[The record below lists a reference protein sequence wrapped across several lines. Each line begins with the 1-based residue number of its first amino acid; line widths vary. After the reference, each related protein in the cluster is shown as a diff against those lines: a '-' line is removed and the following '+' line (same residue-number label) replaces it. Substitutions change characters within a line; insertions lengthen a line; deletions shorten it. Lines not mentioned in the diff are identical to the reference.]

1 MCSSDL
7 PLEGR
12 WHSAVNIGQRASFDA
27 RTALEAIAAC
37 IKEGGD
43 IGWRLSYDPW
53 ADGISL
59 YWENRYPDMT
69 EETGRINI
77 PNAEVLVSFLGRDGM
92 LYNGLKRSM
101 IFLGTGVRTAADTNE
116 TIKFSADYVLS
127 YLRLCGREFDTVTA
141 LIPSHPVNYNDT
153 LKYIDSNLSA
163 EKTGYASEL
172 AGELYSSLFDAASVA
187 SRYISEGKAGMS
199 VPSAVKG
206 ESVISGFASGDD
218 GWNAVANCAS
228 LRGGASLGDRNG
240 LLSVR
245 FTAAGGGYR
254 GVGKTFE
261 RALDLTAV
269 DYIGFE
275 IQAAVLPEGVDSLQI
290 GRAHV

>member
-1 MCSSDL
+1 
-7 PLEGR
+7 
-12 WHSAVNIGQRASFDA
+12 
-27 RTALEAIAAC
+27 
-37 IKEGGD
+37 
-43 IGWRLSYDPW
+43 
-53 ADGISL
+53 
-59 YWENRYPDMT
+59 
-69 EETGRINI
+69 
-77 PNAEVLVSFLGRDGM
+77 
-92 LYNGLKRSM
+92 
-101 IFLGTGVRTAADTNE
+101 
-116 TIKFSADYVLS
+116 
-127 YLRLCGREFDTVTA
+127 
-141 LIPSHPVNYNDT
+141 
-153 LKYIDSNLSA
+153 
-163 EKTGYASEL
+163 
-172 AGELYSSLFDAASVA
+172 
-187 SRYISEGKAGMS
+187 MS

-275 IQAAVLPEGVDSLQI
+275 IQAAVLPEGVDSLLVTVVVRSGSSYQSSVCSVSAGEMTTVVADI
-290 GRAHV
+290 KDFPRRSSCDGISVFVSGETERTSASRRFLSAVSAQCR